1 MNTGALYIEFH
12 LADGKPAFIKAMDI
26 QIIREPIQNGA
37 DFTVEVKSAIMLS
50 CGVWMHLVESPDNVR
65 YQVENFIESGPR
77 KN

>member
-12 LADGKPAFIKAMDI
+12 LSDGKPARIKAMDI
-26 QIIREPIQNGA
+26 QIIREPIENGVDLTA
-37 DFTVEVKSAIMLS
+37 QVKTAIMLS
-50 CGVWMHLVESPDNVR
+50 CGVWMHLIESPDNVR